1 MIKVIT
7 NKPLAFDSPDFIKL
21 WGAKNDNTK
30 DPEFYDEIE
39 QRYNGEKINYLDLGC
54 SGGGLVADMH
64 HRGHFAVGLEG
75 TDYSAK
81 TGRAEWAE
89 LYNKNLFTAD
99 VTEPYAITVDDKP
112 VLFDIISAF
121 ELVEHIHPTQLNR
134 FFKHISNNLKHGGMF
149 IASVSTKE
157 DIIDGVVLHQ
167 SVFSEIDWRY
177 NILTEEQALNGTN
190 LELVAYPFNAKPRRD
205 GGSFHI
211 GLKRI

>member
-1 MIKVIT
+1 MISVIT
-7 NKPLAFDSPDFIKL
+7 DKPLAFDSPDFIQL

-30 DPEFYDEIE
+30 DPAFYVEIE
-39 QRYNGEKINYLDLGC
+39 QHYNGEKINYLDLGC

-64 HRGHFAVGLEG
+64 NRGHLAVGLEG

-99 VTEPYAITVDDKP
+99 VTEPYSILNDGNQ

-121 ELVEHIHPTQLNR
+121 ELVEHIHPNDLNR
-134 FFKHISNNLKHGGMF
+134 LFKHISSNLKIGGMF
-149 IASVSTKE
+149 VASVSTKE
-157 DIIDGVVLHQ
+157 DIINGVVLHQ
-167 SVFSEIDWRY
+167 SVFNEMDWRF
-177 NILTEEQALNGTN
+177 NILTEDEALKDTN
-190 LELVAYPFNAKPRRD
+190 LELVPYPFVAKPRRD
-205 GGSFHI
+205 AGSFHI